1 MAATSSERV
10 LYAAKSRKWNSTQN
24 NKFPSEFPT
33 EHTANIEWIKKTE
46 EENARRVEEEGR
58 AREELLRNG
67 GELQRKDGETGG
79 RNRKRGEG
87 RGKWI
92 ILGIVGVIIAMRAW
106 QRYKENTL

>member
-79 RNRKRGEG
+79 GIGREVRGG
-87 RGKWI
+87 GSGLFWGLLVLLLR
-92 ILGIVGVIIAMRAW
+92 
-106 QRYKENTL
+106 